1 MKNDLP
7 SREVRGQFRNADLSI
22 SKNHQRKKVRIFRFV
37 IFRENLKR
45 LEDILNV
52 LFLISEDDTE
62 SMLPTDIADT
72 VELSRR
78 LLEILQK
85 AGPECEE
92 ELKKLREE
100 LCAARKLPSKSRFL
114 DTLVGTHLME

>member
-1 MKNDLP
+1 M
-7 SREVRGQFRNADLSI
+7 F
-22 SKNHQRKKVRIFRFV
+22 
-37 IFRENLKR
+37 
-45 LEDILNV
+45 
-52 LFLISEDDTE
+52 
-62 SMLPTDIADT
+62 PTDIADT

-100 LCAARKLPSKSRFL
+100 LWAARKPTSMSLYMAFITKRLS
-114 DTLVGTHLME
+114 

>member
-1 MKNDLP
+1 MLCTWLF
-7 SREVRGQFRNADLSI
+7 G
-22 SKNHQRKKVRIFRFV
+22 HKKSGCVV
-37 IFRENLKR
+37 AG
-45 LEDILNV
+45 EDGDSV
-52 LFLISEDDTE
+52 
-62 SMLPTDIADT
+62 LPTDTIADT

-100 LCAARKLPSKSRFL
+100 LCAARRPTS
-114 DTLVGTHLME
+114 

>member
-1 MKNDLP
+1 M
-7 SREVRGQFRNADLSI
+7 
-22 SKNHQRKKVRIFRFV
+22 
-37 IFRENLKR
+37 
-45 LEDILNV
+45 LEIV
-52 LFLISEDDTE
+52 SGEEGVMF
-62 SMLPTDIADT
+62 PAAIADT

-100 LCAARKLPSKSRFL
+100 LCAARKPASTVSAWFMRCPPMCKS
-114 DTLVGTHLME
+114 GMEI

>member
-1 MKNDLP
+1 MKKCACTYVPGGD
-7 SREVRGQFRNADLSI
+7 SGSI
-22 SKNHQRKKVRIFRFV
+22 
-37 IFRENLKR
+37 
-45 LEDILNV
+45 
-52 LFLISEDDTE
+52 
-62 SMLPTDIADT
+62 LPTDIAHT

-100 LCAARKLPSKSRFL
+100 LCAARKPTSMPILKKKLNLNILFIS
-114 DTLVGTHLME
+114 

>member
-1 MKNDLP
+1 MY
-7 SREVRGQFRNADLSI
+7 I
-22 SKNHQRKKVRIFRFV
+22 SG
-37 IFRENLKR
+37 
-45 LEDILNV
+45 DIGSLA
-52 LFLISEDDTE
+52 
-62 SMLPTDIADT
+62 DIAHT

-100 LCAARKLPSKSRFL
+100 LCAARKPTSTSGFVR
-114 DTLVGTHLME
+114 